1 MSKPVK
7 DLITDELRS
16 RFDGIDSA
24 CVVDLSGLTVLQQ
37 EALRRQLRQKSARLR
52 VVKNSLA
59 RRAWKDTVLQPLGQ
73 SLAGPCALVTTS
85 ESLIDAA
92 KILVAAAKEFAALD
106 LKHAMVEG
114 DPSLLTVEELSK
126 MKGRPELLGDVAMLL
141 TSPGRAI
148 AGCLRGPQSRIA
160 GCLKTIAEK
169 AA

>member
-7 DLITDELRS
+7 DLITEDLRS

-24 CVVDLSGLTVLQQ
+24 CVVDLSGMTVLEQ
-37 EALRRQLRQKSARLR
+37 EALRGRLREKAARLR

-59 RRAWKDTVLQPLGQ
+59 RRAWKDTVLEPLGQ

-92 KILVAAAKEFAALD
+92 KILVGAAKEFTSLGLRDAMIEGDAALVTIEQ
-106 LKHAMVEG
+106 LA
-114 DPSLLTVEELSK
+114 K
-126 MKGRPELLGDVAMLL
+126 MKGRRELVADVAMLL
-141 TSPGRAI
+141 SSPGRSI
-148 AGCLRGPQSRIA
+148 AGCLAGPQSRIA